1 VLPRNAR
8 LTSPS
13 DFTRTTKSGIRVT
26 SHNFVGYLHINAAEN
41 SNPRAGLIVG
51 KSVGGSVQRHRLSRQ
66 IRHSIAP
73 LMQNLPQGSLLVI
86 RALKDSKSVDAEI
99 SELLNQLITRSKKFS
114 SHTEVKA
121 Q

>member
-1 VLPRNAR
+1 MLPRNAR

-26 SHNFVGYLHINAAEN
+26 SHNFVGYLHVNATEN
-41 SNPRAGLIVG
+41 SQPRAGLIVG

-66 IRHSIAP
+66 IRHGIAP

-86 RALKDSKSVDAEI
+86 RALKDSKSVDVEI
-99 SELLNQLITRSKKFS
+99 SELINQLLIRSKKFS
-114 SHTEVKA
+114 SQSGATA
-121 Q
+121 